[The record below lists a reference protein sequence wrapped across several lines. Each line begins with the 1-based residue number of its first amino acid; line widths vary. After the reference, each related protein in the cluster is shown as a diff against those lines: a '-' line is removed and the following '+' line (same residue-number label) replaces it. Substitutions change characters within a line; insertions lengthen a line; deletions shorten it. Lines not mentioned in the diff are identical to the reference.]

1 MFENL
6 KDIGALMKQ
15 AQQMQQK
22 IAEMQEELDR
32 IEVDGSSGAGLVR
45 VTVSG
50 RGETRRLHIDASLL
64 VPSEKGVL
72 EDLVVAACNDARG
85 RLEATVSE
93 RMKSM
98 TGGLP
103 LPPGLRL

>member
-22 IAEMQEELDR
+22 IAEMQQELDR
-32 IEVDGSSGAGLVR
+32 IEVEGTAGAGLVR
-45 VTVSG
+45 ITLSG
-50 RGETRRLHIDASLL
+50 MGETRRLQIDPSLL
-64 VPSEKGVL
+64 VPAEKGVL
-72 EDLVVAACNDARG
+72 EDLVVAACNDARA

-93 RMKSM
+93 HMKSM